1 MSDTTRRSDPKIV
14 PDTSASDRVWDH
26 LLLDISSDA
35 NEEAEQFV
43 KCFATDQQGE

>member
-1 MSDTTRRSDPKIV
+1 MSDTKRRSDPGIA
-14 PDTSASDRVWDH
+14 PDISAGNRVCDR

-43 KCFATDQQGE
+43 ECFDTDQQGE